1 MKRSNILFA
10 LVLATGLATT
20 VTLSLA
26 PSLQAQSA
34 AVPDPS
40 LYSGMQ
46 WRSIGPARGG
56 RSIATGGSDARP
68 LEYWFGAT
76 GGGAWKTTDG
86 GTNWTPMTDGKIST
100 SSIGSLAVCQSNPDV
115 VYIGGGETQFRGNII
130 QGDGVYKTSDGGVK
144 WDHLT
149 DLRESQAIARLRVHP
164 TNCDVVYAAVLGQVY
179 NEHPQRGIFKSADG
193 GKTWRRTLFRDEK
206 TGGVDLSIDPKN
218 PNVIFAAL
226 WEANR
231 TPWSMS
237 SGGPGSGL
245 FKSTDAGDTWTE
257 ITKNPGL
264 PAGLWGKVG
273 VSVSGADGNRVYTII
288 ENEAAGGLYV
298 SDDAGATWKMINDN
312 RNIRQRAF
320 YYTRVNADPVDKD
333 TVYLLNVQ
341 FFKSTDGG
349 KTLSNIRVP
358 HGDNHDL
365 WISSTDNKRMV
376 QSNDGAANVSFNGG
390 ETWTGQDIPTGQ
402 FYNVFTTKHVPYHV
416 CGAQQDNSTACV
428 GSQPSPGAGE
438 GSLPPIFY
446 AVGGG
451 ESGYIAP
458 DPTDLSVFYAGS
470 YGGYLSRLDREL
482 GQQRAI
488 HIYPDNPMGWSSID
502 IKERF
507 QWTFP
512 IVFSP
517 VDPKVLY
524 ASSQHLYRTTTGG
537 QNWEKISTNLT
548 RSDPKT
554 MQASGG
560 PITKDQ
566 TGVETYAVIFTVAPS
581 RQDANTIWTGSD
593 DGWVHVTQDGGK
605 NWNRI
610 TPPDLPD
617 FTRISLIEAS
627 PHQNGVAYL
636 AGNRYQMGDRKPYVY
651 KTADFG
657 KSWQKITTGIP
668 DTDFARVIREDP
680 KRKGLLYLGTEHG
693 IYISFNDGVSWQS
706 LKLNLPTTPVHG
718 IVVEDRDLVIGT
730 HGRGFYILDNIG
742 VLRQATPELTSSALH
757 LFEPINPMRGRDR
770 NVSFDYY
777 LNQEAAEVKIEFLD
791 AQGTVLRSF
800 SGTPKAAP
808 APASDNPFGGGP
820 PRVATAKG
828 INRFSWDMRYEGST
842 VFPGMIMWAAQPQ
855 RGPAAPTGRYTVRIT
870 ANGETKTRDFNIT
883 LDPRLVAAGITEA
896 DLAEQFSLSRR
907 VRDKVSEANQA
918 VIDIR
923 NIREQVNQR
932 LQKVSGRRKIEI
944 QKLADGLLQ
953 PLAQVEEEAYQVRNR
968 SGQDPLNYPI
978 RLNNKIAALAGVIES
993 ADNKPTDQ
1001 SVEVFNE
1008 LSAQLD
1014 AQLKKMQQTLTVEL
1028 PRLNAALRR
1037 EKVEAVDPKAAPAP
1051 PAKPQQ

>member
-1 MKRSNILFA
+1 
-10 LVLATGLATT
+10 
-20 VTLSLA
+20 
-26 PSLQAQSA
+26 
-34 AVPDPS
+34 
-40 LYSGMQ
+40 
-46 WRSIGPARGG
+46 
-56 RSIATGGSDARP
+56 
-68 LEYWFGAT
+68 
-76 GGGAWKTTDG
+76 
-86 GTNWTPMTDGKIST
+86 
-100 SSIGSLAVCQSNPDV
+100 
-115 VYIGGGETQFRGNII
+115 
-130 QGDGVYKTSDGGVK
+130 
-144 WDHLT
+144 
-149 DLRESQAIARLRVHP
+149 
-164 TNCDVVYAAVLGQVY
+164 
-179 NEHPQRGIFKSADG
+179 
-193 GKTWRRTLFRDEK
+193 
-206 TGGVDLSIDPKN
+206 
-218 PNVIFAAL
+218 
-226 WEANR
+226 
-231 TPWSMS
+231 
-237 SGGPGSGL
+237 
-245 FKSTDAGDTWTE
+245 
-257 ITKNPGL
+257 
-264 PAGLWGKVG
+264 
-273 VSVSGADGNRVYTII
+273 
-288 ENEAAGGLYV
+288 
-298 SDDAGATWKMINDN
+298 
-312 RNIRQRAF
+312 
-320 YYTRVNADPVDKD
+320 
-333 TVYLLNVQ
+333 VQ

-358 HGDNHDL
+358 HSDNHDL

-376 QSNDGAANVSFNGG
+376 QANDGAANVSFNGG
-390 ETWTGQDIPTGQ
+390 QTWTGQDIPTGQ

-428 GSQPSPGAGE
+428 GSQANPGAGE

-524 ASSQHLYRTTTGG
+524 ASSQHLYRTTSGG
-537 QNWEKISTNLT
+537 QNWEKISPNLA

-605 NWNRI
+605 NWNRV

-617 FTRISLIEAS
+617 FTRISLIDAS

-693 IYISFNDGVSWQS
+693 IYISFNDGASWQS
-706 LKLNLPTTPVHG
+706 LKLNLPVTPIHG
-718 IVVEDRDLVIGT
+718 IVVEERDLVIGT

-770 NVSFDYY
+770 NVSFDYF

-800 SGTPKAAP
+800 SGTPKEAA

-820 PRVATAKG
+820 ARVATAKG

-870 ANGETKTRDFNIT
+870 ANGETKSRDFTIT

-932 LQKVSGRRKIEI
+932 LQKVTGRRKVEI

-1037 EKVEAVDPKAAPAP
+1037 EKVEAVDPKATPTP
-1051 PAKPQQ
+1051 PAKPK